1 MGADDKT
8 KNALENAGGKIKEAG
23 GRVTGDDKLVA
34 EGKSDQTKAKLKD
47 AGEDVKDA
55 FRR

>member
-1 MGADDKT
+1 MGADDKA
-8 KNALENAGGKIKEAG
+8 KNAVENAEGKIKEAG
-23 GRVTGDDKLVA
+23 GHVTGDDKLVA
-34 EGKSDQTKAKLKD
+34 DGKSDQTKAKLKD